1 MDRSHRRSIVTYLC
15 DHPTDFKRAV
25 ALIRQDLRGIYVSAF
40 QSWVWNKWLS
50 QLIIENAGTA
60 TLDRLDSLCGPLA
73 IPISKFECSIGNR
86 SIYELDL
93 PLPSARQHDWP
104 NGTLA
109 SLEEILLPLQMDVRQ
124 MRLKYPRDTFFS
136 KGTRAAWLTAQDFS
150 FEWEPDSLNP
160 KFPVVKIMLCF
171 AARRLRYHGG
181 AIFVQ

>member
-1 MDRSHRRSIVTYLC
+1 MAEPNLHDRPREKEQKQILRDYWGDWIKCKAMLDRSHRRSIVTYLC

-25 ALIRQDLRGIYVSAF
+25 ALIRQDLRGIYISAF

-73 IPISKFECSIGNR
+73 IPVSKFECTIGNR
-86 SIYELDL
+86 SIYDLNL

-104 NGTLA
+104 SGTLA
-109 SLEEILLPLQMDVRQ
+109 SLEEILRPLEMDVRQ

-136 KGTRAAWLTAQDFS
+136 KGTQSSMADCTRFY
-150 FEWEPDSLNP
+150 
-160 KFPVVKIMLCF
+160 V
-171 AARRLRYHGG
+171 
-181 AIFVQ
+181 